1 MHFNSKDHTN
11 KVHFTDRRKNNVSKI
26 ILNELFLLFNVS
38 TYRKGETWLLIGKL
52 QSART
57 RRRDHATISLLG
69 SFSMTALDSQI
80 FVSSHVSYLEKKGKR
95 ATGQDKHLRIA

>member
-26 ILNELFLLFNVS
+26 ILMEFFFLFNVS
-38 TYRKGETWLLIGKL
+38 TYRKGETWLSIGKL

-57 RRRDHATISLLG
+57 RRRDHATVSLLG

-80 FVSSHVSYLEKKGKR
+80 FVSSHVSYLEKR
-95 ATGQDKHLRIA
+95 ATGQEGKRDTYE